1 MPFLCV
7 VIVFSLAVVFEILV
21 FLILDPL
28 GVDFQKSQADPP
40 TLKNLDFALGIQYFV
55 INQRFR

>member
-7 VIVFSLAVVFEILV
+7 VIVIPLDVAFEILV

-28 GVDFQKSQADPP
+28 GVEFELPSGPFDPH
-40 TLKNLDFALGIQYFV
+40 KFEV
-55 INQRFR
+55 C